1 MPMPATRPL
10 PALVGGLLGAV
21 LALSGCGSAPSADP
35 GSSASTVPIFSAA
48 APSPEPATSV
58 LPAVTPPPSVEVD
71 PGPGP
76 SGPRPENGA
85 VITKRGKSGRGELSI
100 ENGTDLDA
108 LVTLSLDG
116 KAARAVYVRSSS
128 STELRGISD
137 GNYEIFVAQGDG
149 WNKDLRKFTDSPE
162 YTKFE
167 EPAPFETVRESSA
180 IRYTRLSIT
189 LQPVVGGSA
198 QTDPVDESAVP
209 T

>member
-1 MPMPATRPL
+1 MTVPRRPL
-10 PALVGGLLGAV
+10 PALVGGLLAAA
-21 LALSGCGSAPSADP
+21 LALGGCGSTSTADP
-35 GSSASTVPIFSAA
+35 GSSAASGPLFSAVP
-48 APSPEPATSV
+48 APGPATSA
-58 LPAVTPPPSVEVD
+58 PAIPPVTPPPSVDVD

-85 VITKRGKSGRGELSI
+85 VITKRGTSGRGELSI

-128 STELRGISD
+128 TTELHGIAD
-137 GNYEIFVAQGDG
+137 GTYEIFMAQGDG

-167 EPAPFETVRESSA
+167 EPAPFETVRESGA
-180 IRYTRLSIT
+180 IRYTRLRIT
-189 LQPVVGGSA
+189 LQPVIGGTA

>member
-1 MPMPATRPL
+1 MTRPL
-10 PALVGGLLGAV
+10 LALVGGLLAAV
-21 LALSGCGSAPSADP
+21 LALSGCGSAPTAAP
-35 GSSASTVPIFSAA
+35 GSSASSAPIYSAVPA
-48 APSPEPATSV
+48 APSASAV
-58 LPAVTPPPSVEVD
+58 IPAVTAPPSVEVD

-108 LVTLSLDG
+108 LVTLSLGG
-116 KAARAVYVRSSS
+116 KAVRAVYVRSSS
-128 STELRGISD
+128 NTQLSGIAD
-137 GNYEIFVAQGDG
+137 GTYEIFVAQGDG
-149 WNKDLRKFTDSPE
+149 WNKDLRKFTDSPD

-167 EPAPFETVRESSA
+167 EPAPFETVRESNA

-189 LQPVVGGSA
+189 LQPVVGGTA